1 MNTKVIDQ
9 YHDEEW
15 SLYHGDSIEVIKGI
29 PDNSLH
35 FSIFSPP
42 FADLYV
48 YSNSLHDMGNSKNN
62 DEFLNHFR
70 FLVKDLY
77 RCMMPG
83 RIVAMHCMNLPAM
96 KSRDGFIG
104 MKDFRGDL
112 IRMFQ
117 CEGFIYHSEVCIWK
131 DPVIQM
137 QRTKSIGLLH
147 KQVLKDS
154 TMSRQGLPDYLVM
167 MRKPGDNHEPVSGQL
182 SNYAGDVPIPNS
194 GNKSINIWQR
204 YASPVWMDINPND
217 TLQYRSARDNNDERH
232 ICPLQLQ
239 VIERAYQLWTNPGD
253 TVLDPFNGIG
263 SSGYVALQTGRKYI
277 GIELKES
284 YYNCAVTNLRNAV
297 DSRQGQLTLV

>member
-131 DPVIQM
+131 DPVVQM

-167 MRKPGDNHEPVSGQL
+167 MRKPGDNPEPVSGQL